1 MYPSVSLNFLRSDYF
16 FGLAYLHFFIL
27 FVAELKIRIEE
38 YFKKG
43 DEEALPSILEA
54 IIQRKLAGKHEETDD
69 ELIEEL
75 SSKPIDDVKDDEFE
89 SDFEE
94 LYETDEDIDDLYN
107 ATDIVKKRMV
117 KDEFFHMD
125 NKKWGDMINE
135 AMNHGFLKDTRKC
148 EAILEDML
156 SWDKL
161 LPGISLYACDI
172 GGGLCI
178 FCFSSK

>member
-1 MYPSVSLNFLRSDYF
+1 MDN
-16 FGLAYLHFFIL
+16 
-27 FVAELKIRIEE
+27 
-38 YFKKG
+38 
-43 DEEALPSILEA
+43 
-54 IIQRKLAGKHEETDD
+54 
-69 ELIEEL
+69 
-75 SSKPIDDVKDDEFE
+75 VKDDEFE

-172 GGGLCI
+172 GRV
-178 FCFSSK
+178 FVSSAFLPSSLFLHGYLGSINQFVVLGFF